1 MIVQILHFIYYQ
13 GPKFYAGQHTNL
25 QLTIT
30 ADPTLAP
37 APLAVATLYCSA
49 TPAMVPVSPFSLSA
63 MAQL

>member
-1 MIVQILHFIYYQ
+1 MQVNTQTYMS
-13 GPKFYAGQHTNL
+13 